1 MRLMLRS
8 SAALALA
15 VAAIAAGLASPA
27 AAAPAG
33 AQAAAVTYTQTS
45 LNLGLRLTNSN
56 AGTVVAS
63 KPASGDARQRWVEPG
78 RTVYVNGA
86 AKSGYELRPADNSAY
101 CVTDQGVNQRV
112 TLTSCGSLATQ
123 VWQWVPGRSVN
134 GKSYMFWVN
143 AQTGGKL
150 MFDTFTSEGSYPS
163 FTVISSGTK
172 YTPGTAG
179 EACQLWFES
188 Q

>member
-1 MRLMLRS
+1 MRLISRS
-8 SAALALA
+8 LAVLALALT
-15 VAAIAAGLASPA
+15 AIVGGLASPA
-27 AAAPAG
+27 AAAP
-33 AQAAAVTYTQTS
+33 VTYTQTT

-63 KPASGDARQRWVEPG
+63 DPATNDARQRWVEPS
-78 RTVYVNGA
+78 RTVSVGGVSKY
-86 AKSGYELRPADNSAY
+86 GYELKPSDNTAY
-101 CVTDQGVNQRV
+101 CITDMGANQRV
-112 TLTSCGSLATQ
+112 QLKSCSGAATQ
-123 VWQWVPGRSVN
+123 VWQWIFGRSFN

-150 MFDTFTSEGSYPS
+150 MFDTFTGEGSYPS
-163 FTVISSGTK
+163 FTVISSNKKFTA
-172 YTPGTAG
+172 GTAG